1 MEQTL
6 TSGLPSLGLST
17 DLIPS
22 LIRFAHLLVE
32 QNKVM
37 NLTGITEP
45 KEVATLHFLD
55 CLALSKIVNFSKKSV
70 VDVGT
75 GAGFPGIPLAIA
87 VPDMDIT
94 LLDALQ
100 KRIGFLQTVCDDI
113 GLQNTTCV
121 HGRAEEFAQN
131 HRATFDIAT
140 SRAVAS
146 LPMLAEFSLPLVKE
160 GGLFL
165 AMKAVDSDEELQSA
179 KSALKTLG
187 GQVERV
193 VDYTI
198 PCTDIRHR
206 AVLIRKI
213 SKTPEKYPRPFAKIK
228 KSPL

>member
-1 MEQTL
+1 MVETL
-6 TSGLPSLGLST
+6 TASLPTLGLSA
-17 DLIPS
+17 DIIPPLTCYS
-22 LIRFAHLLVE
+22 ELLVA

-37 NLTGITEP
+37 NLTGITAP

-55 CLALSKIVNFSKKSV
+55 CLALTKVVDFTGKSV
-70 VDVGT
+70 IDVGS

-87 VPDMDIT
+87 VPNMNIT

-100 KRIGFLQTVCDDI
+100 KRIGFLETVCQDLHLDHV
-113 GLQNTTCV
+113 TCV
-121 HGRAEEFAQN
+121 HGRAEEFAKDY
-131 HRATFDIAT
+131 RGTFDIAT

-146 LPMLAEFSLPLVKE
+146 LPMLAEFSLPLLKV

-165 AMKAVDSDEELQSA
+165 AMKAVDCDEELQSA
-179 KSALKTLG
+179 QKALQILG
-187 GQVERV
+187 GKVEST

-198 PCTDIRHR
+198 PQTEIRHR

-213 SKTPEKYPRPFAKIK
+213 ENTPEKYPRTFAKIK

>member
-1 MEQTL
+1 MEKSL
-6 TSGLPSLGLST
+6 TVGLHELGLST
-17 DLIPS
+17 DLITP
-22 LIRFAHLLVE
+22 LQQYAALLVE

-55 CLALSKIVNFSKKSV
+55 CLALTKLVDFSEKNV

-87 VPDMDIT
+87 VPTADIT

-100 KRIGFLQTVCDDI
+100 KRIGFLQTVCQQVNI
-113 GLQNTTCV
+113 ENTTCV
-121 HGRAEEFAQN
+121 HGRAEEFAKD
-131 HRATFDIAT
+131 HRASFDIAT

-146 LPMLAEFSLPLVKE
+146 LPMLAEFSLPLIKE

-165 AMKAVDSDEELQSA
+165 AMKAVDSDEEISAA
-179 KSALKTLG
+179 KSALETLG
-187 GQVERV
+187 GQVESV

-198 PCTDIRHR
+198 PCTQIRHR
-206 AVLIRKI
+206 AVLIRKV
-213 SKTPEKYPRPFAKIK
+213 SQTPEKYPRAFAKIK
-228 KSPL
+228 KTPL

>member
-1 MEQTL
+1 MEKTL
-6 TSGLPSLGLST
+6 TTGLPSLGLSA
-17 DLIPS
+17 DLIPP
-22 LIRFAHLLVE
+22 LTQYAHLLVE

-45 KEVATLHFLD
+45 TEIATLHFLD
-55 CLALSKIVNFSKKSV
+55 CLALTKLVNFAGNSV
-70 VDVGT
+70 VDVGS

-87 VPDMDIT
+87 VPDMEIT

-100 KRIGFLQTVCDDI
+100 KRIAFLQTVCTSI
-113 GLQNTTCV
+113 GLENTCCV
-121 HGRAEEFAQN
+121 HGRAEEFAKN
-131 HRATFDIAT
+131 HRGTFDIAT

-165 AMKAVDSDEELQSA
+165 AMKAVDSDQELTDG
-179 KSALKTLG
+179 KKALEILG
-187 GQVERV
+187 GQVESV
-193 VDYTI
+193 VDYTV

-206 AVLIRKI
+206 AVFIRKV